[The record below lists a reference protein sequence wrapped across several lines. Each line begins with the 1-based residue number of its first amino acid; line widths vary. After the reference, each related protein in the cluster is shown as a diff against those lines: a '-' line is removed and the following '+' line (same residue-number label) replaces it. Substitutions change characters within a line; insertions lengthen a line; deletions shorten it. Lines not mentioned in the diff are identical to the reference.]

1 VKTKRGFNTKNE
13 LGKDWEIK
21 AVLYVK
27 ALLKHLHK
35 MTEKRHRA
43 GSLFAQGPRTKHE
56 NI

>member
-1 VKTKRGFNTKNE
+1 MKNK

-27 ALLKHLHK
+27 VLLKHLHK

-43 GSLFAQGPRTKHE
+43 GSLFAQGSTTKHE